1 MTIIGISDILFNRYK
16 NKKRKLNWMQKKLVI
31 SCVCAI
37 SLTSI
42 GVAGVYGKA
51 EYDRLN
57 NKIELKTKAVKELN
71 KQKEEAQ
78 KENGK
83 ILEQKNE
90 AEKKSNDLNQE
101 KESLKKQLEEQKQKT
116 IETEGQLQQALANK
130 QASEVATQEYAQ
142 PSQPSTSYVVAVNYT
157 GDSSS
162 AKEWIAQKESGGS
175 YSATN
180 YRYIGRY
187 QLDSSYLGGDHS
199 PENQERVADAYVAG
213 RYGSWE
219 AAKQFWLANG
229 WY

>member
-1 MTIIGISDILFNRYK
+1 
-16 NKKRKLNWMQKKLVI
+16 MQKKLVI

-42 GVAGVYGKA
+42 GVAGVYGKS

-57 NKIELKTKAVKELN
+57 NKIELKTKAVKELS

-90 AEKKSNDLNQE
+90 AEKKNNDLHQE

-116 IETEGQLQQALANK
+116 IETESQLQQALANK
-130 QASEVATQEYAQ
+130 QASEVATQEYVQPSQ
-142 PSQPSTSYVVAVNYT
+142 PSQPSTSHVVAVNYT

-180 YRYIGRY
+180 QRYIGRY

-219 AAKQFWLANG
+219 AAQQFWLANG

>member
-1 MTIIGISDILFNRYK
+1 
-16 NKKRKLNWMQKKLVI
+16 MQKKLVI

-42 GVAGVYGKA
+42 GVAGVYGKS

-57 NKIELKTKAVKELN
+57 NKIELKTKAVKELS

-180 YRYIGRY
+180 QRYIGRY

-219 AAKQFWLANG
+219 AAQQFWLANG

>member
-1 MTIIGISDILFNRYK
+1 
-16 NKKRKLNWMQKKLVI
+16 MQKKLVI

-57 NKIELKTKAVKELN
+57 HKIELKSKAVKELN

-90 AEKKSNDLNQE
+90 AEKRGNDLNQE

-116 IETEGQLQQALANK
+116 IETESQLQQALANK
-130 QASEVATQEYAQ
+130 QAAEVATQEYVQ
-142 PSQPSTSYVVAVNYT
+142 PSQLSTPNVVAVNYT

-180 YRYIGRY
+180 NRYIGRY

-199 PENQERVADAYVAG
+199 PDNQERVADAYVAG

-219 AAKQFWLANG
+219 AAQQFWLANG

>member
-1 MTIIGISDILFNRYK
+1 
-16 NKKRKLNWMQKKLVI
+16 MQKKLVI

-42 GVAGVYGKA
+42 GVAGVYGKS

-90 AEKKSNDLNQE
+90 AEKRGNDLNQE

-116 IETEGQLQQALANK
+116 IETESQLQQALANK
-130 QASEVATQEYAQ
+130 QASEVATQEYVQ
-142 PSQPSTSYVVAVNYT
+142 PSQPSTSHVVAVNYT

-180 YRYIGRY
+180 HRYIGRY

>member
-1 MTIIGISDILFNRYK
+1 
-16 NKKRKLNWMQKKLVI
+16 MQKKLVI

-57 NKIELKTKAVKELN
+57 HKIELKSEAVKKLN

-90 AEKKSNDLNQE
+90 AEKRGNDLNQE

-116 IETEGQLQQALANK
+116 IETESQLQQALANK
-130 QASEVATQEYAQ
+130 QATEVATQEYAQ
-142 PSQPSTSYVVAVNYT
+142 PSQPSTSHVVAVNYT

-199 PENQERVADAYVAG
+199 PENQERVADAYVDG

>member
-1 MTIIGISDILFNRYK
+1 
-16 NKKRKLNWMQKKLVI
+16 MQKKLVI

-90 AEKKSNDLNQE
+90 AEKKSNDLHQE

-130 QASEVATQEYAQ
+130 QASEVARQEYVQ
-142 PSQPSTSYVVAVNYT
+142 PSQPQPSTSQVVTVNYT

-162 AKEWIAQKESGGS
+162 AKEWIAHKESTGS
-175 YSATN
+175 YTATN
-180 YRYIGRY
+180 GRYIGRY

-219 AAKQFWLANG
+219 AAQQFWLANG

>member
-1 MTIIGISDILFNRYK
+1 
-16 NKKRKLNWMQKKLVI
+16 MQKKLVI

-57 NKIELKTKAVKELN
+57 HKIELKSEAVKKLN
-71 KQKEEAQ
+71 KQNEEAQ

-90 AEKKSNDLNQE
+90 AEKKSNDLHQE

-130 QASEVATQEYAQ
+130 QASEVAKQEYVQ
-142 PSQPSTSYVVAVNYT
+142 PSQPSTSHVVA
-157 GDSSS
+157 DSSS
-162 AKEWIAQKESGGS
+162 AKEWIAHKESGGS

-219 AAKQFWLANG
+219 AAQQFWLANG

>member
-1 MTIIGISDILFNRYK
+1 
-16 NKKRKLNWMQKKLVI
+16 MQKKLVI

-57 NKIELKTKAVKELN
+57 NKIELKTKAVKELS

-90 AEKKSNDLNQE
+90 AEKKSNDLHQE

-116 IETEGQLQQALANK
+116 IETESQLQQALANK

-180 YRYIGRY
+180 QRYIGRY

-219 AAKQFWLANG
+219 AAQQFWLANG

>member
-1 MTIIGISDILFNRYK
+1 
-16 NKKRKLNWMQKKLVI
+16 MQKKLVI

-116 IETEGQLQQALANK
+116 IETESQLQQALANK

-180 YRYIGRY
+180 QRYIGRY

-219 AAKQFWLANG
+219 AAQQFWLANG

>member
-1 MTIIGISDILFNRYK
+1 
-16 NKKRKLNWMQKKLVI
+16 MQKKLVI

-37 SLTSI
+37 SLTS
-42 GVAGVYGKA
+42 GLAGVYGKS

-57 NKIELKTKAVKELN
+57 NKIELKTKAVKELS

-90 AEKKSNDLNQE
+90 AEKRSDDLDQE

-130 QASEVATQEYAQ
+130 QASEVAKQEYVQ

-162 AKEWIAQKESGGS
+162 AKEWIANKESTGS
-175 YSATN
+175 YTATN
-180 YRYIGRY
+180 GR
-187 QLDSSYLGGDHS
+187 
-199 PENQERVADAYVAG
+199 
-213 RYGSWE
+213 
-219 AAKQFWLANG
+219 LAN
-229 WY
+229 

>member
-1 MTIIGISDILFNRYK
+1 
-16 NKKRKLNWMQKKLVI
+16 MQKKLVI

-90 AEKKSNDLNQE
+90 AEKKSNDLHQE

-116 IETEGQLQQALANK
+116 IETESQLQQALANK

-180 YRYIGRY
+180 QRYIGRY

>member
-1 MTIIGISDILFNRYK
+1 MSCFSQIKQIKTLTINNL
-16 NKKRKLNWMQKKLVI
+16 KK
-31 SCVCAI
+31 
-37 SLTSI
+37 
-42 GVAGVYGKA
+42 
-51 EYDRLN
+51 
-57 NKIELKTKAVKELN
+57 LN
-71 KQKEEAQ
+71 KQNEEAQ

-90 AEKKSNDLNQE
+90 AEKKSNDLHQE

-116 IETEGQLQQALANK
+116 IETESQLQQALANK
-130 QASEVATQEYAQ
+130 QASEVATQEYVQ
-142 PSQPSTSYVVAVNYT
+142 PSQPSTSHVVAVNYT

-180 YRYIGRY
+180 HRYIGRY

-219 AAKQFWLANG
+219 AAQQFWLANG

>member
-1 MTIIGISDILFNRYK
+1 
-16 NKKRKLNWMQKKLVI
+16 MQKKLVI

-57 NKIELKTKAVKELN
+57 HKIELKSEAVKKLN
-71 KQKEEAQ
+71 KQNEEAQ

-90 AEKKSNDLNQE
+90 AEKKSNDLHQE

-116 IETEGQLQQALANK
+116 IETESQLQQALANK
-130 QASEVATQEYAQ
+130 QAAEVATQEYVQ
-142 PSQPSTSYVVAVNYT
+142 PSQPSTSLVVAVNYT

-162 AKEWIAQKESGGS
+162 AKEWIAHKESTGS
-175 YSATN
+175 YTATN
-180 YRYIGRY
+180 GR
-187 QLDSSYLGGDHS
+187 
-199 PENQERVADAYVAG
+199 
-213 RYGSWE
+213 
-219 AAKQFWLANG
+219 LAN
-229 WY
+229 

>member
-1 MTIIGISDILFNRYK
+1 
-16 NKKRKLNWMQKKLVI
+16 MQKKLVI

-42 GVAGVYGKA
+42 GVAGVYGKS

-57 NKIELKTKAVKELN
+57 NKIELKTKAVKELS
-71 KQKEEAQ
+71 KQKEEVQ

-90 AEKKSNDLNQE
+90 AEKKNNDLHQE

-116 IETEGQLQQALANK
+116 IETESQLQQALANK
-130 QASEVATQEYAQ
+130 QASEVATQEYVQ
-142 PSQPSTSYVVAVNYT
+142 PSQPSTSHVVEVNYT

-162 AKEWIAQKESGGS
+162 AKEWIAYKESTGS
-175 YSATN
+175 YTATN
-180 YRYIGRY
+180 GRYIGRY

-219 AAKQFWLANG
+219 AAQQFWLANG

>member
-1 MTIIGISDILFNRYK
+1 
-16 NKKRKLNWMQKKLVI
+16 MQKKLVI

-90 AEKKSNDLNQE
+90 AEKKSNDLHQE

-130 QASEVATQEYAQ
+130 QASEVAKQEYVQ
-142 PSQPSTSYVVAVNYT
+142 PSQPQPSTPHAVEVNYT

-219 AAKQFWLANG
+219 AAQQFWLANG

>member
-1 MTIIGISDILFNRYK
+1 MTIIVISDILFNRYK

-37 SLTSI
+37 SLAS
-42 GVAGVYGKA
+42 GLAGVYGKS

-57 NKIELKTKAVKELN
+57 NKIELKTKAVKELS

-90 AEKKSNDLNQE
+90 AEKRGNDLNQE

-116 IETEGQLQQALANK
+116 IETESQLQQALANK
-130 QASEVATQEYAQ
+130 QAAEVATQEYAQ
-142 PSQPSTSYVVAVNYT
+142 PSQPSTSHVVAVNYT

-219 AAKQFWLANG
+219 AAQQFWLANG

>member
-1 MTIIGISDILFNRYK
+1 
-16 NKKRKLNWMQKKLVI
+16 MQKKLVI

-90 AEKKSNDLNQE
+90 AEKKSNDLHQE

-180 YRYIGRY
+180 QRYIGRY

-219 AAKQFWLANG
+219 AAQQFWLDNG

>member
-31 SCVCAI
+31 SCICAI
-37 SLTSI
+37 SLAS
-42 GVAGVYGKA
+42 GVAVVYGKS

-57 NKIELKTKAVKELN
+57 NKIELKTKAVKELS

-90 AEKKSNDLNQE
+90 AEKKSNDLHQE

-116 IETEGQLQQALANK
+116 IETESQLQQALANK
-130 QASEVATQEYAQ
+130 QASEVATQEYVQ
-142 PSQPSTSYVVAVNYT
+142 PSQPSTSHVVAVNYT

-162 AKEWIAQKESGGS
+162 AKEWIAHKESGGS
-175 YSATN
+175 
-180 YRYIGRY
+180 
-187 QLDSSYLGGDHS
+187 
-199 PENQERVADAYVAG
+199 
-213 RYGSWE
+213 
-219 AAKQFWLANG
+219 
-229 WY
+229 

>member
-1 MTIIGISDILFNRYK
+1 
-16 NKKRKLNWMQKKLVI
+16 MQKKLVI

-57 NKIELKTKAVKELN
+57 NKIELKTKAVKELS
-71 KQKEEAQ
+71 KQKEEVQ

-219 AAKQFWLANG
+219 AAQQFWLANG

>member
-1 MTIIGISDILFNRYK
+1 
-16 NKKRKLNWMQKKLVI
+16 MQKKLVI

-42 GVAGVYGKA
+42 GVAGVYGKT

-57 NKIELKTKAVKELN
+57 HKIELKSEAVKKLN

-90 AEKKSNDLNQE
+90 AEKKSNDLHQE

-130 QASEVATQEYAQ
+130 QASEVATQEYVQ
-142 PSQPSTSYVVAVNYT
+142 PSQSSTPNVVSVNYT

-162 AKEWIAQKESGGS
+162 AKEWIAHKESTGS
-175 YSATN
+175 YTATN
-180 YRYIGRY
+180 GRYIGRY

-219 AAKQFWLANG
+219 AAQQFWLANG

>member
-1 MTIIGISDILFNRYK
+1 
-16 NKKRKLNWMQKKLVI
+16 MQKKLVI

-42 GVAGVYGKA
+42 GVAGVYGKT

-57 NKIELKTKAVKELN
+57 HKIELKSEAVKKLN

-90 AEKKSNDLNQE
+90 AEKKSNDLHQE

-116 IETEGQLQQALANK
+116 IETESQLQQALANK
-130 QASEVATQEYAQ
+130 QAAEVATQEYAQ
-142 PSQPSTSYVVAVNYT
+142 PSQPSTSPVVAVDYT

-180 YRYIGRY
+180 HRYIGRY

-219 AAKQFWLANG
+219 AAQQFWLANG

>member
-1 MTIIGISDILFNRYK
+1 
-16 NKKRKLNWMQKKLVI
+16 MQKKLVI

-116 IETEGQLQQALANK
+116 IETESQLQQALANK
-130 QASEVATQEYAQ
+130 QASEVATQEYVQ
-142 PSQPSTSYVVAVNYT
+142 PSQPSTSHVVAVNYT

-175 YSATN
+175 YTATN
-180 YRYIGRY
+180 SRYIGRY

-219 AAKQFWLANG
+219 DAQQFWLANG

>member
-1 MTIIGISDILFNRYK
+1 
-16 NKKRKLNWMQKKLVI
+16 MQKKLVI

-42 GVAGVYGKA
+42 GVAGVYGKS

-57 NKIELKTKAVKELN
+57 NKIELKTKAVKELS

-78 KENGK
+78 KENSK

-90 AEKKSNDLNQE
+90 AEKKSNDLHQE

-116 IETEGQLQQALANK
+116 IETESQLQQALANK
-130 QASEVATQEYAQ
+130 QASEVATQEYVQ
-142 PSQPSTSYVVAVNYT
+142 PSQPSTSHVVAVNYT
-157 GDSSS
+157 GDDSS
-162 AKEWIAQKESGGS
+162 AKEWIAQKESTGS
-175 YSATN
+175 YTATN
-180 YRYIGRY
+180 GRYIGRY

-219 AAKQFWLANG
+219 AAQQFWLANG

>member
-1 MTIIGISDILFNRYK
+1 
-16 NKKRKLNWMQKKLVI
+16 MQKKLVI

-90 AEKKSNDLNQE
+90 AEKRGNDLNQE

-116 IETEGQLQQALANK
+116 IETESQLQQALANK
-130 QASEVATQEYAQ
+130 QASEVATQEYVQ
-142 PSQPSTSYVVAVNYT
+142 PSQPSTSHVVAVNYT

-162 AKEWIAQKESGGS
+162 AKEWIAHKESTGS
-175 YSATN
+175 YTATN
-180 YRYIGRY
+180 GRYIGRY

-219 AAKQFWLANG
+219 AAQQFWLANG

>member
-1 MTIIGISDILFNRYK
+1 
-16 NKKRKLNWMQKKLVI
+16 MQKKLVI

-42 GVAGVYGKA
+42 GVAGVYGKS

-57 NKIELKTKAVKELN
+57 NKIELKTKAVKELS

-90 AEKKSNDLNQE
+90 AEKRGNDLNQE

-130 QASEVATQEYAQ
+130 QASEVAKQEYVQ
-142 PSQPSTSYVVAVNYT
+142 PSQPSTSHVVAVNYT

-162 AKEWIAQKESGGS
+162 AKEWIAQKESTGS
-175 YSATN
+175 YTATN
-180 YRYIGRY
+180 GRYIGRY

-219 AAKQFWLANG
+219 AAQQFWLANG

>member
-1 MTIIGISDILFNRYK
+1 
-16 NKKRKLNWMQKKLVI
+16 MQKKLVI

-37 SLTSI
+37 SLAS
-42 GVAGVYGKA
+42 GLAGAYGKS

-57 NKIELKTKAVKELN
+57 NKIELKTKAVKELS

-90 AEKKSNDLNQE
+90 AEKKSNDLHQE

-116 IETEGQLQQALANK
+116 IETESQLQQALANK
-130 QASEVATQEYAQ
+130 QASE
-142 PSQPSTSYVVAVNYT
+142 NYT

-162 AKEWIAQKESGGS
+162 AKEWIAHKESTGS
-175 YSATN
+175 YTATN
-180 YRYIGRY
+180 GRYIGRY

-219 AAKQFWLANG
+219 AAQQFWLANG

>member
-1 MTIIGISDILFNRYK
+1 
-16 NKKRKLNWMQKKLVI
+16 MQKKLVI

-90 AEKKSNDLNQE
+90 AEKKSNDLHQE

-116 IETEGQLQQALANK
+116 IETESQLQQALANK

>member
-1 MTIIGISDILFNRYK
+1 
-16 NKKRKLNWMQKKLVI
+16 MQKKLVI

-42 GVAGVYGKA
+42 GVAGVYGKS

-57 NKIELKTKAVKELN
+57 NKIELKTKAVKELS

-90 AEKKSNDLNQE
+90 AEKKSNDLHQE

-116 IETEGQLQQALANK
+116 IETESQLQQALTNK
-130 QASEVATQEYAQ
+130 QAAEVATQEYVQ
-142 PSQPSTSYVVAVNYT
+142 PSQPSTSHVVAVNYT

-180 YRYIGRY
+180 HRYIGRY

-219 AAKQFWLANG
+219 AAQQFWLANG

>member
-1 MTIIGISDILFNRYK
+1 
-16 NKKRKLNWMQKKLVI
+16 MQKKLVI

-42 GVAGVYGKA
+42 GVAGVYGKS

-57 NKIELKTKAVKELN
+57 NKIELKTKAVKELS

-78 KENGK
+78 KENSK

-90 AEKKSNDLNQE
+90 AEKRGNDLNQE

-130 QASEVATQEYAQ
+130 QASEVAKQEYVQ
-142 PSQPSTSYVVAVNYT
+142 PSQPSTSHVVAVNYT

-162 AKEWIAQKESGGS
+162 AKEWIAQKESTGS
-175 YSATN
+175 YTATN
-180 YRYIGRY
+180 GRYIGRY

-219 AAKQFWLANG
+219 AAQQFWLANG